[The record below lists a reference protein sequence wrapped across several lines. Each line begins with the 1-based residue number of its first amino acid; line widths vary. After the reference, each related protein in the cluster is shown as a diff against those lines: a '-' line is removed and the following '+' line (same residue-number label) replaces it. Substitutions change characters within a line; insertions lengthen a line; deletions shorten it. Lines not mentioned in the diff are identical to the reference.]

1 MRKLRRANFVVA
13 LALASRIVV
22 AQTTDYLPAEDES
35 ASFTAEAVLSGLDNP
50 WGMVI
55 RAGRDTSGPHELFVA
70 ESGAGRVIRISTD
83 QPDKIQEAIVGFPVH
98 SLASSPAVRV
108 GPLGLAFLT
117 RTKLIVTGGR
127 REDGKQEVRVYVLPG
142 DNSRL
147 AYDEHDHSVGPLR
160 TSDPSKT
167 SAGDLLAIAT
177 DETAAF
183 ITLGGD
189 SAGGRILKAD
199 IEKNRLETLRPFVS
213 HRESN
218 GLAAPAGITFTPSDR
233 PQFLVVA
240 EQGSFLAPHDSRLTF
255 YTVENGRL
263 ALSLSTGL
271 HDIMGLTYSP
281 TGQLY
286 AVDCAWH
293 DSVQGT
299 GQGGVYRLDDARQE
313 GRQACQAVKVA
324 SVTRGVAL
332 AFAPDGALYV
342 TALGDGENAKQGT
355 VIKIT
360 GKF

>member
-1 MRKLRRANFVVA
+1 MQQLRRAKFVVA
-13 LALASRIVV
+13 LVLASRIAV

-35 ASFTAEAVLSGLDNP
+35 AGFTAEAVLSGLDNP
-50 WGMVI
+50 WGLVI
-55 RAGRDTSGPHELFVA
+55 RAGRDPLGPHELFVA
-70 ESGAGRVIRISTD
+70 ESEAGRVIRISTD

-108 GPLGLAFLT
+108 GPLGLTFLT
-117 RTKLIVTGGR
+117 RTKLIVTGSRGEEGDR
-127 REDGKQEVRVYVLPG
+127 EVRVYVLPG
-142 DNSRL
+142 DNSQL
-147 AYDEHDHSVGPLR
+147 AYDEHDHSVGPMR

-183 ITLGGD
+183 VTLGGA

-213 HRESN
+213 HQKSN

-240 EQGSFLAPHDSRLTF
+240 EQGSLNTPHDSRLTF
-255 YTVENGRL
+255 YALETGRL
-263 ALSLSTGL
+263 ALSLITGL
-271 HDIMGLTYSP
+271 HDIMGLAYSP

-293 DSVQGT
+293 DT

-313 GRQACQAVKVA
+313 GRQVCRAAKIA
-324 SVTRGVAL
+324 SVARGIAL

-342 TALGDGENAKQGT
+342 TALGEGENAKQGT

-360 GKF
+360 GTF